1 MLIRFALMLLLAMS
15 ADALADAR
23 AGDFMGYQLGSKY
36 PRSPNTKQRLTTTG
50 NLIIIAE
57 KPVKPSD
64 IAEVTLLTTP
74 GTLTIGHITASQW
87 FPTEEEARNFGRRY
101 FELLRAKYPDWP
113 YGSEVMDA
121 QMNIVEVNFN
131 ASPHNLQLWLT
142 RELHDGKDMWRFSM
156 MLRWLPESSQARA
169 WRERAG
175 VEQTAVSK
183 SAGQQ
188 LLEKSDLR
196 GL

>member
-1 MLIRFALMLLLAMS
+1 MPIPFALMLLLAMS

-23 AGDFMGYQLGSKY
+23 AGEFMGYQLGSKY
-36 PRSPNTKQRLTTTG
+36 LRSANTKQRVTTTG
-50 NLIIIAE
+50 NLIIFAE

-87 FPTEEEARNFGRRY
+87 FLTEEEARNFGRRY
-101 FELLRAKYPDWP
+101 FELLRARYPDWP
-113 YGSEVMDA
+113 YGWEVMDA

-131 ASPHNLQLWLT
+131 AAPYNLQLWLT
-142 RELHDGKDMWRFSM
+142 RDLRDGKDMWRFSM
-156 MLRWLPESSQARA
+156 MLRWLPDSSQARE
-169 WRERAG
+169 WRELAG
-175 VEQTAVSK
+175 VEQIAVNK
-183 SAGQQ
+183 NAGQQ
-188 LLEKSDLR
+188 LLENSDLR